1 MNVLVI
7 YIAVSLMHLSVCSSF
22 SVCGR
27 IAVSRLP
34 EGMKQQ
40 GRYKVTLTPS
50 GQDKAATTESDH
62 MGAFC
67 FQARPGEYSIQVGC
81 HSTETA
87 DCSTYIYV

>member
-1 MNVLVI
+1 MPKCMFAI
-7 YIAVSLMHLSVCSSF
+7 QYDVSVSVAPSSF

-50 GQDKAATTESDH
+50 GQDKAAARTTESDH

-67 FQARPGEYSIQVGC
+67 FQARPGDYSVQV
-81 HSTETA
+81 TA
-87 DCSTYIYV
+87 HTGVMRL